1 VVFFSS
7 SNNLDYSYGIIKRC
21 DSKIK
26 RKMRRR
32 RKENEDICVI
42 ILIVLRI
49 NLVISRDL
57 K

>member
-1 VVFFSS
+1 
-7 SNNLDYSYGIIKRC
+7 
-21 DSKIK
+21 
-26 RKMRRR
+26 MRRR
-32 RKENEDICVI
+32 RKENEDMYVI